1 MKLSVIF
8 TTACA
13 LLFLSGGLAN
23 SDEISDVYKKIE
35 ILQQTI
41 DELKGQVKELKKK
54 QETQAEAQ
62 AEEAETVAELSEDV
76 EGLQD
81 LPSQMAAKI
90 AEGVTLGGHFKAY
103 LLDKSVGKRNGRD
116 QNNNL
121 SAGISD
127 VWLYFG
133 KRFSDW
139 LSIDIVPKIEVIA
152 AATPA
157 LGADITRATSAS
169 VKLGLDEAF
178 MTVRFPYELEVKAG
192 AFYPMFSEEYAR
204 QTWWHEQYHGNE
216 GLLRLEAWR
225 SNGIEIYRNFDFED
239 FSLPVYL
246 YWLNGDNAY
255 SRYVDNNGAKN
266 FLLHVGP
273 EFLGGKLRLMG
284 SLGYGKWDDNDD
296 YGSLQ
301 WAFETE
307 VKHKGISVLG
317 GYLFRGQEG
326 VPVTKED
333 SADIKRADGNNKGW
347 YIRGM
352 YTFNSTWRALVKY
365 SDVDLYYPDHPS
377 ESMLTDNYKTLCVA
391 VNYWIWSGSTI
402 IPQIEYVNA
411 HRSGGSEKLKFLRYT
426 LGWRTTF

>member
-23 SDEISDVYKKIE
+23 SGEISDVNKKIE
-35 ILQQTI
+35 MLQQTI
-41 DELKGQVKELKKK
+41 DELKEQVKELEKK
-54 QETQAEAQ
+54 QEAQTEAQ

-81 LPSQMAAKI
+81 LPSKMAAKL

-103 LLDKSVGKRNGRD
+103 LLDRSDGERNSRD

-139 LSIDIVPKIEVIA
+139 LSIDIVPKISVVA

-178 MTVRFPYELEVKAG
+178 MTVRLPYELEVKAG

-216 GLLRLEAWR
+216 GLLRLESWR
-225 SNGIEIYRNFDFED
+225 SNGIEIYRNFDFEE

-255 SRYVDNNGAKN
+255 SRYVDNNGGKN
-266 FLLHVGP
+266 VLVHVAP
-273 EFLGGKLRLMG
+273 EFLGGRLRLMG
-284 SLGYGKWDDNDD
+284 SFGYGKWDDNDD

-301 WAFETE
+301 WALEAE
-307 VKHKGISVLG
+307 VKHKGLSLLG
-317 GYLFRGQEG
+317 GYLYRGRDE
-326 VPVTKED
+326 VTLTGGG
-333 SADIKRADGNNKGW
+333 RADGDNQGW

-352 YTFNSTWRALVKY
+352 YTFNSKWRALAKY
-365 SDVDLYYPDHPS
+365 SDVDLYYAS
-377 ESMLTDNYKTLCVA
+377 TTMLTDNYKTFSFA
-391 VNYWIWSGSTI
+391 VNYWIWDGSTI
-402 IPQIEYVNA
+402 IPQVEYVDA
-411 HRSGGSEKLKFLRYT
+411 HRSGGLEELDYLRWT